1 MAEGRRPNSKSVV
14 SPDSDWR
21 QLESVLRNRQVCDSS
36 CRFFTTCPAQPLS
49 YLDDDRKCVMK
60 MLGEPMRRTYLNLM
74 LRGEEGV
81 LDEMRRV
88 LFTFARKV
96 NISDKTKDVKE
107 YFELLAKFH
116 KSVYGDKVSSDD
128 ESLKQL
134 DVTIRRIGRDVP
146 TTTVADMEVP
156 IPEGLVSDAQLC
168 DPESLYYNPVYAKTR
183 GGVLKEDADP

>member
-1 MAEGRRPNSKSVV
+1 
-14 SPDSDWR
+14 
-21 QLESVLRNRQVCDSS
+21 
-36 CRFFTTCPAQPLS
+36 
-49 YLDDDRKCVMK
+49 MK

-116 KSVYGDKVSSDD
+116 KAVYGDKVSSDD

-183 GGVLKEDADP
+183 GGVVKEDTDP